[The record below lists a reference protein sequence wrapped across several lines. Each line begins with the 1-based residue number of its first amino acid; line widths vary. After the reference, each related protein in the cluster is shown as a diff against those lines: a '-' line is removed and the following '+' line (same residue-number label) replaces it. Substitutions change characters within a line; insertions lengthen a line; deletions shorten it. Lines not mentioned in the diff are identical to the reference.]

1 MKADTAVINFR
12 LEGQDALQIALIK
25 QGYFVQFLSQ
35 NEVDVS
41 GLEVD
46 NVINAKGQ
54 LMLPGLIETH
64 VHLDKACTVS
74 RCQLHQGTLKEAI
87 EQTAALKQAF
97 TYDDVYQRGKR
108 VLEKAITQGT
118 SYMRTHVEIDPV
130 IGLIGF
136 NAIKQ
141 LKQDYAWAI
150 TLELCVFPQEGLHN
164 NPGTYDLLV
173 SALEQGADLLGGCP
187 YTDSDPEQQIRTLFA
202 LAVEYDVDLD
212 FHLDFD
218 LDSSSMSLPHVLEMT
233 REFEYQDRVTVGH
246 VTKLSALKP
255 DYLAEI
261 AKQMVSAGVRL
272 TALPSTDLFLN
283 GREYDHLV
291 PRGVAPLL
299 PLSAHGVCCS
309 VSSNNIENPFTPYG
323 DASQVRQA
331 NLYANI
337 AQLGTPNELRQCFEW
352 ISGES
357 AKIMRLADYGIGVGK
372 VADVVFFDA
381 NAQAEVVA
389 TIQPPSMG
397 LKRGAVTFTR
407 QKTMLK
413 PPQANVADTIVNE

>member
-1 MKADTAVINFR
+1 M
-12 LEGQDALQIALIK
+12 
-25 QGYFVQFLSQ
+25 
-35 NEVDVS
+35 
-41 GLEVD
+41 
-46 NVINAKGQ
+46 
-54 LMLPGLIETH
+54 
-64 VHLDKACTVS
+64 
-74 RCQLHQGTLKEAI
+74 
-87 EQTAALKQAF
+87 
-97 TYDDVYQRGKR
+97 
-108 VLEKAITQGT
+108 
-118 SYMRTHVEIDPV
+118 
-130 IGLIGF
+130 
-136 NAIKQ
+136 
-141 LKQDYAWAI
+141 
-150 TLELCVFPQEGLHN
+150 
-164 NPGTYDLLV
+164 
-173 SALEQGADLLGGCP
+173 
-187 YTDSDPEQQIRTLFA
+187 
-202 LAVEYDVDLD
+202 
-212 FHLDFD
+212 
-218 LDSSSMSLPHVLEMT
+218 
-233 REFEYQDRVTVGH
+233 
-246 VTKLSALKP
+246 
-255 DYLAEI
+255 
-261 AKQMVSAGVRL
+261 
-272 TALPSTDLFLN
+272 FLN